1 MPRHYPAMKMQ
12 MGSWTYYTVKMNLG
26 DVASEIKFASEV
38 NDDSTLDGAIQ
49 REINESRA
57 KKGIVNFLSSNEDRF
72 FSSLVVAALGGNP
85 EFWPVDISN
94 DPQFRMVQRDANNTF
109 GMLTFDDSIQTYA
122 LDGQHRLFAIKELI
136 ENNQTMAPPGFSQET
151 ISVIFVTP
159 RDGDSL
165 ETFKKSYRGLFSA
178 LNRHAKPTTKVTNII
193 MDEIDRFARVTRR
206 IVTDYEF
213 FQWDGQGENAKVD
226 TNNTESINGVKP
238 FFCTLVGLY
247 KMNTRLIWDS
257 EHDLRHGQMSTS
269 LKDLIQDDISEEE
282 TDALY
287 EYLERIWDSLLLVL
301 PDLENDP
308 KKMRVFDASGD
319 GDLQNHGLFRP
330 LIQTEILAPLARR
343 LMNEA
348 ADPINTWSTA
358 EEIQIALKPLSKIDW
373 KLNSDFWRNFLISE
387 NHQGVWTIANEDRV
401 KRVKLA
407 NNILAWV
414 VGIEDLN
421 DDHLDEFKAEWS
433 SYLGS
438 TEDPVERESVFDEL
452 EILRNQILSE

>member
-308 KKMRVFDASGD
+308 KKMRVFDASSD

>member
-1 MPRHYPAMKMQ
+1 MKMQ

-136 ENNQTMAPPGFSQET
+136 DNDQTMAPPGFSQET

-238 FFCTLVGLY
+238 YFCTLVGLY
-247 KMNTRLIWDS
+247 KMNTRLIWDA
-257 EHDLRHGQMSTS
+257 EHDLSHGQMSTS

-282 TDALY
+282 ADALY
-287 EYLERIWDSLLLVL
+287 DYLEKIWDSLLIVL
-301 PDLENDP
+301 PELENDP
-308 KKMRVFDASGD
+308 KKMRVFDAPID

-348 ADPINTWSTA
+348 AEPINTWSTA
-358 EEIQIALKPLSKIDW
+358 EEIQTALKPLSKIDW
-373 KLNSDFWRNFLISE
+373 KLNSDLWRNFLISV
-387 NHQGVWTIANEDRV
+387 NHQGVWKIANEDRV

-438 TEDPVERESVFDEL
+438 TEDTVERESVFDEL